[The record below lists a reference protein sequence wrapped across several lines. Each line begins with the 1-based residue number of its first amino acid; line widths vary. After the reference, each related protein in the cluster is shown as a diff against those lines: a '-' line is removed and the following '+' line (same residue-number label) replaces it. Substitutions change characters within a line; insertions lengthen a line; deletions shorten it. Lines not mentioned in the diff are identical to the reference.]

1 MAAATKLHIEI
12 ELYRGGSYSFYFCK
26 VFDFVYFFPPIKF
39 QPTTN
44 NKWFRRSLCKSMHCE
59 ILNFTCKCEDM

>member
-44 NKWFRRSLCKSMHCE
+44 NKWFRRSLCKS
-59 ILNFTCKCEDM
+59 IGKY